1 MSGIKNGTEVTLS
14 FSSNVVGISNDE
26 TNVPRKLSLTNTQAS
41 RICKIFA
48 KGSSANIKF
57 SKTQLERFT
66 IFPSFKGFIS
76 QFIFQGAC

>member
-1 MSGIKNGTEVTLS
+1 MSGIKNGTEVTLN

-48 KGSSANIKF
+48 NGSSANIKF

>member
-1 MSGIKNGTEVTLS
+1 MSGIKNGTEVTLN

-48 KGSSANIKF
+48 NGSSSNVKF
-57 SKTQLERFT
+57 SKTQLEGFT
-66 IFPSFKGFIS
+66 IFPSFRGFIS
-76 QFIFQGAC
+76 QFIFKGAC